1 MTVHW
6 LIIWFIENVNP
17 AVETG
22 YSGKK
27 KNSLKILLLM
37 NNTPKSSDGD
47 IQ

>member
-27 KNSLKILLLM
+27 NSLKILLLM

>member
-1 MTVHW
+1 MIVPRLT
-6 LIIWFIENVNP
+6 IWFTENVNP

-27 KNSLKILLLM
+27 NSLKILLLM
-37 NNTPKSSDGD
+37 DNTPKSSDGD